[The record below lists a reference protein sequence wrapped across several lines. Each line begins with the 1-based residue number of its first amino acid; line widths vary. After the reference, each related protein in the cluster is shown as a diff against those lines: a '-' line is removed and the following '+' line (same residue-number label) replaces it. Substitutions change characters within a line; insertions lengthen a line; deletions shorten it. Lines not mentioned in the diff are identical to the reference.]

1 MGEQLNAAELLVKFG
16 FIKPEFRYLY
26 DQDPVK
32 KGDKFKTYSL
42 KEKKPEEKGVNKAH
56 ADEEYDEEVNLSA
69 GNTYLPTGWPKPK
82 KRHRMVH
89 ESFNM
94 GLEELYF
101 WSLNH
106 LRQDWGYH
114 NVIKV
119 TDTFSASE
127 NSAFFGQSAQRLSI
141 QEDRAS
147 SFMRGISEL
156 VKTLFQ
162 IVRELRIIDERL
174 DVYKE
179 WRKSKSADA
188 TLKGFFADF
197 AENKGSQM
205 QPGSIYHLANSV
217 GYAVLPD
224 LFFNTVVYNKED
236 VDKVV
241 DKLEFNP
248 NVKAVL
254 KRKLYQYVIWV
265 EKTEKELYSRRRFQI
280 KYLRQH
286 YLTIKMYMSWVK
298 PYLKHIRRLTMS
310 EEQLDSPFLISSFET
325 SATEVEVL
333 AYQSKKEGKP
343 CPCVL
348 MTYYFTTR
356 PILQYSQE
364 YNRGPVHVGRGIW
377 TLRAYGWTKDQIQQY
392 VAMKDRE
399 DRELL
404 GLVDDELK
412 SAMEMLGDD
421 LEKYLKEAES
431 TLDDEKKSDVPS
443 AKEVLKP
450 VASNNTV
457 FDPFVSMFK
466 GVGEI
471 GKAFSP
477 AGFFKS
483 SDSGAVKASASEAAS
498 AADAAAKGMWAVYK
512 NYKKAHGLLSW

>member
-1 MGEQLNAAELLVKFG
+1 MAEQLKAAELLVKYG
-16 FIKPEFRYLY
+16 FIKPQFMHLY
-26 DQDPVK
+26 KFD
-32 KGDKFKTYSL
+32 DKNKCYAL
-42 KEKKPEEKGVNKAH
+42 KERKAGMKEFDTSH
-56 ADEEYDEEVNLSA
+56 ADEEEDEEANLFS
-69 GNTYLPTGWPKPK
+69 GNTYQKTGWPKPK
-82 KRHRMVH
+82 KRHRLVH
-89 ESFNM
+89 EAFNM
-94 GLEELYF
+94 SLEELYF
-101 WSLNH
+101 WTLNH
-106 LRQDWGYH
+106 LKQDMGYH
-114 NVIKV
+114 KIIKV
-119 TDTFSASE
+119 NDTFSASE

-179 WRKSKSADA
+179 WKKSKSADA
-188 TLKGFFADF
+188 TLKGFYSDF
-197 AENKGSQM
+197 AENKGGQM

-224 LFFNTVVYNKED
+224 LFFNTVVYKKED

-241 DKLEFNP
+241 DKLEFNK

-254 KRKLYQYVIWV
+254 KRKLYQFVVWV
-265 EKTEKELYSRRRFQI
+265 EKTETELHARKKFQI

-310 EEQLDSPFLISSFET
+310 EEQLDSPYLISSFET
-325 SATEVEVL
+325 SATEIEIL
-333 AYQSKKEGKP
+333 AYQPKKPGKA
-343 CPCVL
+343 CSCVL

-356 PILQYSQE
+356 PVLQYQQE
-364 YNRGPVHVGRGIW
+364 FNKGPVHIGRGMV
-377 TLRAYGWTKDQIQQY
+377 TLRAYGWNEDKIKSY

-404 GLVDDELK
+404 GLVDDQLK
-412 SAMEMLGDD
+412 SAMEMLGED
-421 LEKYLKEAES
+421 LEMYLKEAEG
-431 TLDDEKKSDVPS
+431 TLNADKEGVAPG
-443 AKEVLKP
+443 AKEKITP
-450 VASNNTV
+450 IAGTGTV
-457 FDPFVSMFK
+457 FDPFVSIFK
-466 GVGEI
+466 GFGEI

-477 AGFFKS
+477 AGFFVSKQSGPSQPSKS
-483 SDSGAVKASASEAAS
+483 DIDKAAKS
-498 AADAAAKGMWAVYK
+498 AAGHMWGVYK